1 MPDSSVHGILQA
13 RILEWVVMPS
23 SRESSQPRD
32 RTHFSGGS
40 CIAGGFFTAELLGK
54 SPKMGA
60 KPNFSKENIQMARR
74 HMRRC
79 LASLI
84 TREMLRL
91 HFHPD
96 FSGQQTVTDP
106 EG

>member
-1 MPDSSVHGILQA
+1 
-13 RILEWVVMPS
+13 MPS
-23 SRESSQPRD
+23 SRGSSQPRD
-32 RTHFSGGS
+32 RTHISCSS
-40 CIAGGFFTAELLGK
+40 CIAGGFFTAELMGK

-60 KPNFSKENIQMARR
+60 KPKFSKEDIQMARR

-79 LASLI
+79 STSLI
-84 TREMLRL
+84 TREMLKH

-106 EG
+106 EE